1 MGQKIKQWVVE
12 SLLTEQ
18 TNKTVVTYVGRFHPF
33 HSGHNAVYQH
43 LVKKF
48 GKQNVHI
55 GTSNKVQLPKS
66 PFNFKEK
73 VQIMTKMFGIPKSN
87 IHQVKNPYRPDE
99 ILKKFDDKKT
109 AFVTV
114 VGEKDKGRLGMGKGR
129 YFQPYKGNTDLPM
142 KDNGYV
148 YIVPPQGRGISGTE
162 VRQGIGRGEESQK
175 KAFFKKVYGKFDPK
189 IFNLLTKK
197 ITKTESVMESFFESI
212 NFKSLIEGSLYG
224 ADAGEPDTIYVPAG
238 KKRVLGT
245 QKSSQKDEPWMDS
258 MGYTQMHFPTA
269 DSIYSKDSKG
279 TSDEAEYYAIKKI
292 KKNPALK
299 EPVPSDDFVTSGI
312 GEKGEELHKIDEAS
326 VLNLGKGVVDDG
338 PGAFY
343 GDMKTFKSEMEEVI
357 GKLGWN
363 IVTYLMDEDDME
375 SFTDTEY
382 PNGPGRYP
390 VSFFPQGKAGLDALA
405 VRYGDDLQGLPAY
418 RKWANHIKGVALQLG
433 YEFLNFLEPKDQD
446 NVLSDEPKKEE
457 DTTGTLKESIER
469 YDLINEAKQLLKI
482 PSDIQKIHKA
492 FKKNG
497 KKLYVVGGAVRDAIL
512 GKSPKDY
519 DLATDA
525 KPDEVLKIAKD
536 TGMKTVEVGKSFGVV
551 MVGGHEIATFRKD
564 IGKGRRPS
572 SVDYTDIEGDV
583 RRRDLTINALFYD
596 IDKKEIVDLVGGIA
610 DLKKKNIRT
619 VGKASERFDEDP
631 LRKLRALRFQAST
644 GGKLDKELHDAL
656 QSDPSLKGVS
666 AERIRDEFVKS
677 IKKAKNPSKY
687 LEMCD
692 KLGFT
697 QQILPNLKVSKPYP
711 NDNDYILF
719 LSSIL
724 SKNSPVV
731 LSKVLN
737 KLTYSNEEKNNIV
750 FLVSLQSFRPDDIV
764 VYKNAQNKT
773 SLSDDQIKKFG
784 KSIGKDMDKFVK
796 FNLSVGGR
804 DVPKD
809 IKGPQ
814 IGLWIK
820 NKEKE
825 NFLDEKKKP
834 KKKVKSKKASL
845 MKQTRKFYLKPD
857 NAKKELDSSGRE
869 GQVLSKKVGKQRLY
883 FVSYVGNV
891 GTQNIFDEGM
901 IMEGGAYGHMNHP
914 FDTEMNLTFGDLKT
928 IISNALNGKLEFT
941 REKTDGQALAISY
954 RKDRGIIAARNQGHL
969 KNRGLNALDIKGVSD
984 KFANRGGLTDAYN
997 FAMRDLESAISKL
1010 SDAQRQ
1016 KIFKD
1021 GSKFMNLEVIWP
1033 ESVNVIPYGQPLL
1046 VFHGTMEYGEDGK
1059 AIGADTSDA
1068 KVLAGMIKQVNADV
1082 QSQYTIK
1089 GPPVINLPKTKELSK
1104 MQSKFF
1110 SQVSKLQKEFK
1121 LKDSNGVADYHQAWW
1136 SNFVDKNSPST
1147 LDNKTK
1153 MGLVKRW
1160 AFYDKKFRLDKKNIS
1175 DSKTLDWAKKTD
1187 KQDHAKMAKQNIR
1200 PFEDIFL
1207 GVGAEVLSFMSSA
1220 LTVNPDK
1227 ALRDIQK
1234 QLDKTIKDVN
1244 KSGDEKKI
1252 AKLKME
1258 LERLNSIGGRNKI
1271 VPNEGIVFTYKG
1283 NTYKLT
1289 GTFAPLNQIL
1299 GLFY

>member
-1 MGQKIKQWVVE
+1 MGKALTNWIVDSILSEDIKKEVVVY
-12 SLLTEQ
+12 S
-18 TNKTVVTYVGRFHPF
+18 GRFQPF
-33 HSGHNAVYQH
+33 HSGHAQVYKH
-43 LVKKF
+43 LVGKF
-48 GKQNVHI
+48 GKNNVFI
-55 GTSNKVQLPKS
+55 GTSNKQGGPRH

-73 VQIMTKMFGIPKSN
+73 KEVMTKMFKIPSN
-87 IHQVKNPYRPDE
+87 KIVQVKNPYAPNEVMD
-99 ILKKFDDKKT
+99 KFPEKTT
-109 AFVTV
+109 AFITV
-114 VGEKDKGRLGMGKGR
+114 VGKKDADRLASPGYQKYFSMYKKGDVDTGYKDKG
-129 YFQPYKGNTDLPM
+129 
-142 KDNGYV
+142 YV
-148 YIVPPQGRGISGTE
+148 YVSPSFGNISGTA
-162 VRQGIGRGEESQK
+162 VRDGMSKGDESK
-175 KAFFKKVYGKFDPK
+175 RKAYFKKVYGKFDPK
-189 IFNLLTKK
+189 IFNLISGRLSKL
-197 ITKTESVMESFFESI
+197 ESVMESFFQSI
-212 NFKSLIEGSLYG
+212 NINKMLSESTTNTSIGG
-224 ADAGEPDTIYVPAG
+224 N
-238 KKRVLGT
+238 
-245 QKSSQKDEPWMDS
+245 SQ
-258 MGYTQMHFPTA
+258 G
-269 DSIYSKDSKG
+269 
-279 TSDEAEYYAIKKI
+279 
-292 KKNPALK
+292 
-299 EPVPSDDFVTSGI
+299 
-312 GEKGEELHKIDEAS
+312 
-326 VLNLGKGVVDDG
+326 VDDG
-338 PGAFY
+338 PGFLY

-357 GKLGWN
+357 GTLGYD
-363 IVTYLMDEDDME
+363 IIDYLMDEDSME

-382 PNGPGRYP
+382 PKGPGRYP
-390 VSFFPQGKAGLDALA
+390 VSFFPSGKAGLDALA
-405 VRYGDDLQGLPAY
+405 VRYGDDLQGLDAY
-418 RKWANHIKGVALQLG
+418 KRWADHIKGVALQLG
-433 YEFLNFLEPKDQD
+433 YEFLNFLEPGKPMSGERDRENLLD
-446 NVLSDEPKKEE
+446 DEPEKEQE
-457 DTTGTLKESIER
+457 TTGTLKESIER
-469 YDLINEAKQLLKI
+469 YDLINEAKELLKI
-482 PSDIQKIHKA
+482 PSDIKKIHKA

-619 VGKASERFDEDP
+619 VGKAEERFDEDP

-687 LEMCD
+687 LEISD

-719 LSSIL
+719 LSVIL
-724 SKNSPVV
+724 SKNSPAV

-750 FLVSLQSFRPDDIV
+750 FLVSLQSFKADDIV
-764 VYKNAQNKT
+764 VYKNAQKKT
-773 SLSDDQIKKFG
+773 SLSDEQIKKYG
-784 KSIGKDMDKFVK
+784 KLMLGPKSDGKDMSKFVN
-796 FNLSVGGR
+796 FNLSVGGK

-825 NFLDEKKKP
+825 NFL
-834 KKKVKSKKASL
+834 
-845 MKQTRKFYLKPD
+845 
-857 NAKKELDSSGRE
+857 GE
-869 GQVLSKKVGKQRLY
+869 GLI
-883 FVSYVGNV
+883 
-891 GTQNIFDEGM
+891 T
-901 IMEGGAYGHMNHP
+901 EGGAYGHMNHP

-928 IISNALNGKLEFT
+928 IISKALEGTLEFT

-954 RKDRGIIAARNQGHL
+954 RKDRGIIAARNKGHL
-969 KNRGLNALDIKGVSD
+969 KDRGLNALDIKGVAD

-1010 SDAQRQ
+1010 SDAQRN

-1046 VFHGTMEYGEDGK
+1046 VFHGTMEYDESGK

-1082 QSQYTIK
+1082 QKNYTIQ
-1089 GPPVINLPKTKELSK
+1089 GPPVVKVPRSQDLSNK
-1104 MQSKFF
+1104 KSIYSSK
-1110 SQVSKLQKEFK
+1110 VSKLQKEFK

-1136 SNFVDKNSPST
+1136 SNFIDKNSPST

-1160 AFYDKKFRLDKKNIS
+1160 AFYDSSFRLNKKNIS
-1175 DSKTLDWAKKTD
+1175 DSKVLAWATKTD
-1187 KQDHAKMAKQNIR
+1187 KQDHSKMAKNNMR

-1207 GVGAEVLSFMSSA
+1207 GLGAEVLSFMSSA
-1220 LTVNPDK
+1220 LTVNPNK

-1234 QLDKTIKDVN
+1234 QLDKTIADVK
-1244 KSGDEKKI
+1244 KSGDPKKI

-1258 LERLNSIGGRNKI
+1258 LERLKSIGGRDKI

-1283 NTYKLT
+1283 GTYKLT